1 MWIDCC
7 DWCSDRSEPSGIT
20 YVNGSP
26 VYDTVDAH
34 FHHLT
39 RDNLFAWTYGACLW
53 KCHSADDP
61 ELAKLKALFVLLDHF
76 IYGDDE

>member
-1 MWIDCC
+1 M
-7 DWCSDRSEPSGIT
+7 
-20 YVNGSP
+20 
-26 VYDTVDAH
+26 YDTVDAH